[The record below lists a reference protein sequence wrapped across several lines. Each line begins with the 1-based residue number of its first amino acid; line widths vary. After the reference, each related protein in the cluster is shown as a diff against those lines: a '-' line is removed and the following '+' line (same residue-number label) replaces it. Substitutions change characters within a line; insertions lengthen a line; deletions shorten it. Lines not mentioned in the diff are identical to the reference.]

1 MRIRG
6 KFQEVIRLTGYI
18 DVGGGL
24 RAVYGTG
31 VLDFCLDNGIDFPY
45 LIGVSA
51 GSGNIASY
59 LAHQK
64 GRSLK
69 FYTDYAFRREYM
81 SFHNFV
87 KNGSYIDLD
96 YIYSYLTDE
105 GGEYPLD
112 FDAMNKNSAE
122 FVVVSTNAENGKA
135 EYFIKKDLDRNS
147 YDIFKTSCCIP
158 VVNKAY
164 PFGGKDYYD
173 GGLSDPIPVRKA
185 FEDGCD
191 KVVICLTRP
200 VDYRKKHRFTQKMCD
215 RAVRKYPEIA
225 KTLMTSVDKYNDDIE
240 YIQKL
245 EKEGKVLI
253 VAPKTCC
260 GVETLSK
267 KRKNIEQLYALGYQD
282 AQKIIDFLQD

>member
-1 MRIRG
+1 M
-6 KFQEVIRLTGYI
+6 TGYI

-69 FYTDYAFRREYM
+69 FYTDFAFRKEYM
-81 SFHNFV
+81 SFQNYF
-87 KNGSYIDLD
+87 KRGSYIDLD
-96 YIYSYLTDE
+96 YIYSGLSNED
-105 GGEYPLD
+105 GECPLD
-112 FDAMNKNSAE
+112 FDKINENSAQ
-122 FVVVSTNAENGKA
+122 FVIVSTSADSGEA
-135 EYFIKKDLDRNS
+135 VYFTKNDYSRNS
-147 YDIFKTSCCIP
+147 YDIFKTSSCIP

-164 PFGGKDYYD
+164 PFAGKYYYD

-185 FEDGCD
+185 LSDGCD
-191 KVVICLTRP
+191 KVVVCLTRP
-200 VDYRKKHRFTQKMCD
+200 VDFQKKRRVSPRLSD
-215 RAVRKYPEIA
+215 RAMREYPQIA
-225 KTLMTSVDKYNDDIE
+225 KAIITSVDKYNDDLE
-240 YIQKL
+240 YIKKL

-260 GVETLSK
+260 GVDTLSR
-267 KRKNIEQLYALGYQD
+267 KRKNIEELYKLGYED
-282 AQKIIDFLQD
+282 GEKILGFLKD

>member
-1 MRIRG
+1 M
-6 KFQEVIRLTGYI
+6 TGYI

-69 FYTDYAFRREYM
+69 FYTDFAFRREYM
-81 SFHNFV
+81 SFQNYF
-87 KNGSYIDLD
+87 KSGSYIDLD
-96 YIYSYLTDE
+96 YIYSGLSNE
-105 GGEYPLD
+105 GGECPLD
-112 FDAMNKNSAE
+112 FDKIDENSAQ
-122 FVVVSTNAENGKA
+122 FVIVSTSAESGDA
-135 EYFIKKDLDRNS
+135 VYFTKNDFGRNS
-147 YDIFKTSCCIP
+147 YDAFKTSSCIP

-164 PFGGKDYYD
+164 PFGGKYYYD

-185 FEDGCD
+185 LSDGCD

-200 VDYRKKHRFTQKMCD
+200 KDFQKRHRVSPKISD
-215 RAVRKYPEIA
+215 RAMREYPQIA
-225 KTLMTSVDKYNDDIE
+225 KTIVTSVDKYNDDLD
-240 YIQKL
+240 YIKKL
-245 EKEGKVLI
+245 EIEGKALI
-253 VAPKTCC
+253 IAPKSCC
-260 GVETLSK
+260 GVDTLSR
-267 KRKNIEQLYALGYQD
+267 KRKNIEELYELGYKD
-282 AQKIIDFLQD
+282 GEKIIEFLNK

>member
-1 MRIRG
+1 M
-6 KFQEVIRLTGYI
+6 TGYI

-69 FYTDYAFRREYM
+69 FYTDFAFRREYM
-81 SFHNFV
+81 SFQNYF

-96 YIYSYLTDE
+96 YIYSGLSNE
-105 GGEYPLD
+105 GGECPLD
-112 FDAMNKNSAE
+112 FDRMNENRAQ
-122 FVVVSTNAENGKA
+122 FIVVSTSAESGEA
-135 EYFIKKDLDRNS
+135 VYFTKDDYGRNS
-147 YDIFKTSCCIP
+147 YDIFKTSSCIP

-164 PFGGKDYYD
+164 PFGEKRYYD

-185 FEDGCD
+185 IDDGCD
-191 KVVICLTRP
+191 KIVVCLTRP
-200 VDYRKKHRFTQKMCD
+200 VDYRKKHRMTPKMCD
-215 RAVRKYPEIA
+215 RVMREYPQIA
-225 KTLMTSVDKYNDDIE
+225 KTLMTSVDKYNDDLD
-240 YIQKL
+240 YIKKL
-245 EKEGKVLI
+245 EIEGKALI
-253 VAPKTCC
+253 IAPKSCC
-260 GVETLSK
+260 GVETLSR
-267 KRKNIEQLYALGYQD
+267 KRKNIEELYELGYKD
-282 AQKIIDFLQD
+282 GEKIIEFLNK

>member
-1 MRIRG
+1 M
-6 KFQEVIRLTGYI
+6 TGYI

-69 FYTDYAFRREYM
+69 FYTDFAFRREYM
-81 SFHNFV
+81 SFQNFF
-87 KNGSYIDLD
+87 KSGSYIDLD
-96 YIYSYLTDE
+96 YIYSDLSNED
-105 GGEYPLD
+105 GECPLD
-112 FDAMNKNSAE
+112 YDKMNENNAQFVIVSTSAE
-122 FVVVSTNAENGKA
+122 SGEAV
-135 EYFIKKDLDRNS
+135 YFTKEDYGRNS
-147 YDIFKTSCCIP
+147 YDAFKTSSCIP

-164 PFGGKDYYD
+164 PFGGKYYYD

-185 FEDGCD
+185 LSDGCD

-200 VDYRKKHRFTQKMCD
+200 KDFQKRHRISPKLSD
-215 RAVRKYPEIA
+215 RAMREYPQIA
-225 KTLMTSVDKYNDDIE
+225 KTITTSVDKYNDDLE
-240 YIQKL
+240 YIKEL
-245 EKEGKVLI
+245 ENEGKVLI

-260 GVETLSK
+260 GVDTLSR
-267 KRKNIEQLYALGYQD
+267 KRRNIKELYKLGYED
-282 AQKIIDFLQD
+282 GEKIIEFLKG